1 MRAQDVLG
9 MAREVVAR
17 PEMGLDGVWPRAA
30 AHLCRQALEL
40 ALEEFWKRRMP
51 ELADA
56 TLRAQLVCLP
66 LYMRDEKLARSVG
79 YTWSALSHACHHH
92 MYELAP
98 AVSELKAW
106 ADTVEVLIGE
116 LGTERN

>member
-1 MRAQDVLG
+1 MSASAQDVLRI
-9 MAREVVAR
+9 ARGVISR
-17 PEMGLDGVWPRAA
+17 PEMGLNGVWPRAA

-40 ALEEFWKRRMP
+40 ALEEFWKKGMP
-51 ELADA
+51 ALADA

-66 LYMRDEKLARSVG
+66 LYMKDEELARLVG

-98 AVSELKAW
+98 TVSELTAW
-106 ADTVEVLIGE
+106 ADTVEALIRESGA
-116 LGTERN
+116 L

>member
-1 MRAQDVLG
+1 

-106 ADTVEVLIGE
+106 ADTVEALIGE
-116 LGTERN
+116 LGTESN

>member
-1 MRAQDVLG
+1 MSASAQDVLG
-9 MAREVVAR
+9 IARDVVAH
-17 PEMGLDGVWPRAA
+17 PEMGMNGVWPRAA

-40 ALEEFWKRRMP
+40 ALEEFWKKRMP
-51 ELADA
+51 ALADA

-66 LYMRDEKLARSVG
+66 LYMKDEELARSVG

-106 ADTVEVLIGE
+106 ADTVEALIRE
-116 LGTERN
+116 